1 MVSKILKLLNRES
14 VGINEAALLLGLF
27 TLVSQVLGL
36 VRDRLLATYL
46 GAGHAL
52 DVYYAAFNIPDF
64 LYVSIA
70 TLAAI
75 TVLLPYLSER
85 YGSGDAASHARAK
98 HFLNQV
104 FTVLFCFLAVV
115 SIVLFISM
123 PILAKWLAPGFVP
136 AQTAQLVMMSRVM
149 LVQPIIVGISNMVS
163 SVTQMFRKFFV
174 AAISPVVYNLGIIFG
189 IVALRPIFGVMG
201 LAYGVV
207 LGAVL
212 HLLIQLPVLAHHGFM
227 PKFTL
232 NIDWADIRSIV
243 TVSIPRTIGLSI
255 SSLSGVI
262 LTAMA
267 SLLGTGS
274 IAIFNLTN
282 NILNV
287 PVGLVGISY
296 SIAAFPLL
304 VKLFQ
309 NKEKTKFAEHIIISA
324 QKIIFW
330 SMPMMVLLMV
340 LRAQV
345 VRVIL
350 GAHSFSW
357 NDTRIAAACV
367 ALFVVGLV
375 AQSLVY
381 LLVRGYYAIGNTKT
395 PLLWN
400 FMGEIATVIFAI
412 IFVWSFRHTFW
423 FGNMISV
430 ILRLKGV
437 TGLEILALP
446 LAFSLGNILNFFTL
460 WYMFIRDFPE
470 AKTSPLIRTAIQS
483 LIASIALGFASYF
496 SLQLLALVLDQST
509 FWGIFAQ
516 GAIAGA
522 VGAIVAAIVLLV
534 LKNKD
539 IQDFRDTLKRKF
551 WKVGVVQELGEVVD
565 K

>member
-437 TGLEILALP
+437 IGLEILALP

>member
-243 TVSIPRTIGLSI
+243 MVSIPRTIGLSI

-437 TGLEILALP
+437 IGLEILALP